1 MLLPLA
7 ALLVCF
13 SSVLP
18 SDIDT
23 GPLVPDQ
30 AHAALKRA
38 AEKAEGK
45 EVAAEPQKADNQTH
59 FFEIKDDK
67 SKVCKKNIWK

>member
-1 MLLPLA
+1 MLPLA

-13 SSVLP
+13 SSVF
-18 SDIDT
+18 SRDIET

-30 AHAALKRA
+30 AHEALKRA

-45 EVAAEPQKADNQTH
+45 EVAAAAEPQKTNNQTH

-67 SKVCKKNIWK
+67 SKVCKKNI

>member
-1 MLLPLA
+1 MLLPLN

-13 SSVLP
+13 SCVFS

-45 EVAAEPQKADNQTH
+45 EVAAEPQKTNNQTH
-59 FFEIKDDK
+59 FFEIKDDT
-67 SKVCKKNIWK
+67 SKVCKKNG